1 MLQEDQRQLCAMA
14 NTLEDGSMTP
24 ELAEIIKRLW
34 RDPGVQACF
43 ERASEYQLND
53 SAA

>member
-1 MLQEDQRQLCAMA
+1 MA
-14 NTLEDGSMTP
+14 DTLEDGGMTP

-34 RDPGVQACF
+34 RDPGIQACF

-53 SAA
+53 SAAQ

>member
-1 MLQEDQRQLCAMA
+1 MLQEDQRQLCVMA

-24 ELAEIIKRLW
+24 ELAEVIKRLW
-34 RDPGVQACF
+34 RDPGIQACF
-43 ERASEYQLND
+43 ERESEYQLND